1 MRTAYGEFDHEQ
13 FAEYKRKLH
22 AKMFWLL
29 IYKDPTT
36 SQNYTDI
43 HFDKYFQSLL
53 KEINGLNDILL
64 QPPELIE
71 VMSLLRAAY
80 NESLCE
86 PLNYP
91 AYRKLVLDAHNA
103 LDRIGEVETYDHN

>member
-1 MRTAYGEFDHEQ
+1 MKTAYGEFEPEQ
-13 FAEYKRKLH
+13 FDEYKRKLH

-29 IYKDPTT
+29 IYKDPATCK
-36 SQNYTDI
+36 NYTDI

-53 KEINGLNDILL
+53 KEINGLNDVLL
-64 QPPELIE
+64 CPPELIE

-80 NESLCE
+80 NESLRD
-86 PLNYP
+86 PLDYA

-103 LDRIGEVETYDHN
+103 LDRIGEVQHDND

>member
-1 MRTAYGEFDHEQ
+1 MKTAYGEFEPEQ
-13 FAEYKRKLH
+13 FDEYKRKLH

-29 IYKDPTT
+29 IYKDPATC
-36 SQNYTDI
+36 QNYTDI

-53 KEINGLNDILL
+53 KAING
-64 QPPELIE
+64 LIE

-80 NESLCE
+80 NESLRD
-86 PLNYP
+86 PLDYA

-103 LDRIGEVETYDHN
+103 LDRIGEAQHDND